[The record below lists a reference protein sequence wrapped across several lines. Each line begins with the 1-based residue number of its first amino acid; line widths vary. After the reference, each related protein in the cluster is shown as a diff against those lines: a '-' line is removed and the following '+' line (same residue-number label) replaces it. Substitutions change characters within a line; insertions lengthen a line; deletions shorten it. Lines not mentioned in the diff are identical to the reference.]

1 MADGRRG
8 RSKRVRP
15 AFAFDR
21 RASGLLLHVT
31 SLPGPHGSG
40 DLSEEA
46 HGFVDFCADA
56 GQTLWQMLPV
66 GPPGGPPGNS
76 PYSSYSSAAGSP
88 YLVSLERLSWEGLLP
103 PRDLRPP
110 RELDGGHV
118 NFEAVRVFRDE
129 ALRAAY
135 ERFRVDAAARTLNS
149 AFETFAREQAE
160 WLDDFAL
167 FCALKRRFHG
177 APWDQWDKP
186 LRERNTK
193 ALARAAGELAEDVAF
208 HRFVQFAFDRQW
220 RDLHTHARR
229 RGVALVG
236 DIPIYVI
243 HDSVDVWR
251 DRRLFALDAAG
262 RPTQVS
268 GVPPDAFS
276 DDGQLWG
283 HPQYHWPAHRRQGFA
298 WWVNRFRR
306 TFRLFDAVRIDH
318 FLGFSRVWSV
328 RAGSKTARHGKWV
341 KSPGHELFEVLRR
354 ELGDRAII
362 AEDLGVLTPEAAALR
377 DAFGFPGM
385 RVMQFGFGGGGG
397 DAYHRP
403 HSYPPRCVA
412 YTGTHDSD
420 TVVGWLKKLDAPDRR
435 NALDYTGAPPAD
447 FHWSAIRSLMNS
459 AAETVIFP
467 VQDVLGL
474 DNRAR
479 MNVPGVAAG
488 NWGWRL
494 APRALTPAHARR
506 LRRLAAL
513 AGRAVYRDGGVG

>member
-1 MADGRRG
+1 MAGGRR
-8 RSKRVRP
+8 RSSERTQSR
-15 AFAFDR
+15 FAFDH
-21 RASGLLLHVT
+21 RASGLLMHVT

-40 DLSEEA
+40 DLSAEA
-46 HGFVDFCADA
+46 HRFADFCADA
-56 GQTLWQMLPV
+56 GQSLWQMLPV

-88 YLVSLERLSWEGLLP
+88 YLVSLERLAGDGLLST
-103 PRDLRPP
+103 RDVRPA
-110 RELDGGHV
+110 RGFDDRRV
-118 NFEAVRVFRDE
+118 NFDAVRPFRDA

-135 ERFRVDAAARTLNS
+135 DRFRTAGAAGPLRTEFDS
-149 AFETFAREQAE
+149 FVRDQAE

-167 FCALKRRFHG
+167 FCALKRRFND
-177 APWDQWDKP
+177 APWDRWDKP
-186 LRERNTK
+186 VRERNPD
-193 ALARAAGELAEDVAF
+193 ALARAAQELADEVNF

-220 RDLHTHARR
+220 QALHAHARR

-251 DRRLFALDAAG
+251 DRRLFALAPDG
-262 RPTQVS
+262 RPTHVS

-283 HPQYHWPAHRRQGFA
+283 HPQYNWPDHRRQRFA
-298 WWVNRFRR
+298 WWVSRFRR

-328 RAGSKTARHGKWV
+328 PAGSRTARKGKWV
-341 KSPGHELFEVLRR
+341 KSPGHELFDVLRR
-354 ELGDRAII
+354 ELGERAII
-362 AEDLGVLTPEAAALR
+362 AEDLGVLTPEAAQLR
-377 DAFGFPGM
+377 DDFRFPGM

-397 DAYHRP
+397 DPYHRP

-420 TVVGWLKKLDAPDRR
+420 TVVGWLKKLPATDRR
-435 NALDYTGAPPAD
+435 NALDYSGATGSD
-447 FHWSAIRSLMNS
+447 FHQSAIRSLMNS
-459 AAETVIFP
+459 AADTVIFP

-494 APRALTPAHARR
+494 PPGALKPAHAQR
-506 LRRLAAL
+506 LRRLAEL
-513 AGRAVYRDGGVG
+513 AGRVVYRGSSVG

>member
-40 DLSEEA
+40 DLSEET

-135 ERFRVDAAARTLNS
+135 ERFRVDAAAKTLNS

-513 AGRAVYRDGGVG
+513 EGRAVYRDGGVG